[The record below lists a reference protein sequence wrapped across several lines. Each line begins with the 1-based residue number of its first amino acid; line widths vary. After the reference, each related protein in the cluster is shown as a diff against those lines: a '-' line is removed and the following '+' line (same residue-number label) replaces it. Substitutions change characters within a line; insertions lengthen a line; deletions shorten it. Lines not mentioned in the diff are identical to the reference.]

1 MINICL
7 YLHAHQPLRL
17 RKFSLFDIG
26 NSHQD
31 YFDQKRNKKYLGRIA
46 KKSYLPANK
55 LFLDL
60 INKTQSRFKISFS
73 LSGVLL
79 EQLEENA
86 PKVIKSFQKLAK
98 TKSCEFITET
108 YYHSL
113 ASYFSEKEFK
123 NQIYLQTKKIKQLFS
138 YRPQIFRNTE
148 LLYFNNLAQII
159 YDLGYKAVL
168 IEGADKI
175 LMGRRPNVV
184 YRAKY
189 VPELKLILKN
199 YLLSDDIAFRFSNH
213 DWQEFPLTADKFLSW
228 VKTGQ
233 QGLVNLFMDYE
244 TLGEHQW
251 AETGI
256 FKFLEDFITKADND
270 PEIQFVLPSEI
281 IMSEIT
287 EDALD
292 IREPLT
298 WADTERDLSAWLGNQ
313 LQKEAAYFLY
323 ALETKIKK
331 TRNADLLRQW
341 RYLQISDHFY
351 YMCTKWFNDG
361 DVHKYFN
368 PYDSPYDAYIN
379 YMNVLRDL
387 ETRI

>member
-17 RKFSLFDIG
+17 KNFSLFNVG
-26 NSHQD
+26 NVHQD
-31 YFDQKRNKKYLGRIA
+31 YFDKEENKKYLKRIS
-46 KKSYLPANK
+46 KKSYLPANS

-60 INKTQSRFKISFS
+60 INKTQNQFKISFS
-73 LSGVLL
+73 ISGVLL
-79 EQLEENA
+79 EQLEENL
-86 PKVIKSFQKLAK
+86 PQVIKSFQKLSK
-98 TKSCEFITET
+98 TKNCEFITET

-113 ASYFSEKEFK
+113 ASYFSEEEFK
-123 NQIYLQTKKIKQLFS
+123 KQVRFQTKKIKQLFS

-148 LLYFNNLAQII
+148 LLYFNNLAQSI

-168 IEGADKI
+168 IEGADRI
-175 LMGRRPNVV
+175 LMGRRSDII

-199 YLLSDDIAFRFSNH
+199 YPLSDDIAFRFSNH

-228 VKTGQ
+228 IKTSQ
-233 QGLVNLFMDYE
+233 QKLVNLFMDYE
-244 TLGEHQW
+244 TFGEHQW

-256 FKFLEDFITKADND
+256 FKFFKDFIIKASND
-270 PEIQFVLPSEI
+270 SEIRFVLPSEI
-281 IMSEIT
+281 IMSET
-287 EDALD
+287 AEEMLD
-292 IREPLT
+292 IQEPLT
-298 WADTERDLSAWLGNQ
+298 WADTERDLSAWLGNS
-313 LQKEAAYFLY
+313 LQKETAYSLY
-323 ALETKIKK
+323 ALESKIKK
-331 TRNADLLRQW
+331 TKNSDLLKQW

-351 YMCTKWFNDG
+351 YMCTKWFSDG

-368 PYDSPYDAYIN
+368 PYNSPYDAYIN

-387 ETRI
+387 ESRL